1 MKALVVINP
10 RAGGGKGSA
19 MGAKVRS
26 HFADRDDF
34 ILCIETSSLQESLN
48 AVTQAC
54 SSSTFDALICVGGDG
69 LIHDLLPALIAND
82 LPLLVIPSGTGND
95 FARTL
100 GLYGQKL
107 SLILAQPALSKPSHI
122 NVGIIKHGE
131 QETPFVQI
139 LSTGFDS
146 VVNEHA
152 NNFKVIRGKI
162 KYIIAVLQKVWGF
175 RALKFTLEIDG
186 EIRQQ
191 KAMLVCVAN
200 GQSYG
205 GGMKIVP
212 HAKNDDGLLDVMIVD
227 RVNPFRL
234 LMVFPRVFFGTHV
247 THPKVHFSSGTKIKI
262 SGDTQAFADGE
273 KISDLPVEIRISGH
287 SLAVYRL

>member
-10 RAGGGKGSA
+10 RAGGGKGLA

-26 HFADRDDF
+26 HFERLNNSITYVEAA
-34 ILCIETSSLQESLN
+34 SLQETLAEVSG
-48 AVTQAC
+48 AC
-54 SSSTFDALICVGGDG
+54 AAFKFELLVCVGGDG
-69 LIHDLLPALIAND
+69 FIHDLLPSLIEND
-82 LPLLVIPSGTGND
+82 LPLLVVPAGTGND

-107 SLILAQPALSKPSHI
+107 ALILAQPELARPSRI
-122 NVGIIKHGE
+122 NVAMIKHGE
-131 QETPFVQI
+131 KETPFVQI

-175 RALKFTLEIDG
+175 RALDFIIEIDG
-186 EIRQQ
+186 KEHRQR
-191 KAMLVCVAN
+191 AMLVCVAN
-200 GQSYG
+200 GESYG

-212 HAKNDDGLLDVMIVD
+212 HAKDDDDLLDVMVVD

-247 THPKVHFSSGTKIKI
+247 THPKVHFYTGTNIHI
-262 SGDTQAFADGE
+262 AGNTQAFADGE
-273 KISDLPVEIRISGH
+273 RIADLPVEVSISSH
-287 SLAVYRL
+287 KLQVFRL